1 MGTRQAICERAITR
15 DSMGPLT
22 SDCPFGHGSIL
33 AQSTMTETVVASLEY
48 DIRLHAGANSMANY
62 PVSAIAA
69 HGGDDMVLCA
79 PQKAEP
85 LTPIT
90 VP

>member
-1 MGTRQAICERAITR
+1 
-15 DSMGPLT
+15 
-22 SDCPFGHGSIL
+22 
-33 AQSTMTETVVASLEY
+33 MTETVVASLEY
-48 DIRLHAGANSMANY
+48 DIRLYAGANSMANY